1 MADIKAETPKIP
13 EEFQKIMK
21 DFINDITT
29 TFPEYLPLINKWWKS
44 DKETGTITKESID
57 YIFKYCLS
65 VYPERFF
72 DILYKNNDIF
82 GDNSIMNTEFLPG
95 ISFKYL
101 WSCDISGTTR
111 DTIWKYL
118 QLIILSVVGCVNNKD
133 AFGDTSK
140 IFDSIN
146 EEELRS
152 KLQETMEEMQKIFKN
167 SGQEKD
173 DKEKGE
179 SGEGINMNNM
189 PSADDIHSHVN
200 GMLNGKLGNLAR
212 EIAEETAGDLDIDM
226 ENITDAKD
234 VFQNLIKNPG
244 KLMGLVKN
252 VGEKLDSRIK
262 SGEISQ
268 SELLS
273 EASEIMSRMKNM
285 PGMGNMQEMLSKMG
299 MQMPNMAGLGKNVK
313 LDVNAMDNKLKQT
326 MKTAQMAERM
336 HKKAEQ
342 RKQETAAAA
351 AVQATNTTPAYTDAH
366 LLSLFSDMG
375 KPEKTPRSAG
385 KPEDKKKKKKKA

>member
-1 MADIKAETPKIP
+1 MADINVETPKIP

-44 DKETGTITKESID
+44 DKETGTITKESIE

-173 DKEKGE
+173 GTGTGTGTGEKG
-179 SGEGINMNNM
+179 GEGINMNNM
-189 PSADDIHSHVN
+189 PSADDIHSHIN
-200 GMLNGKLGNLAR
+200 
-212 EIAEETAGDLDIDM
+212 
-226 ENITDAKD
+226 
-234 VFQNLIKNPG
+234 
-244 KLMGLVKN
+244 
-252 VGEKLDSRIK
+252 
-262 SGEISQ
+262 
-268 SELLS
+268 
-273 EASEIMSRMKNM
+273 
-285 PGMGNMQEMLSKMG
+285 GMGN
-299 MQMPNMAGLGKNVK
+299 
-313 LDVNAMDNKLKQT
+313 
-326 MKTAQMAERM
+326 
-336 HKKAEQ
+336 
-342 RKQETAAAA
+342 
-351 AVQATNTTPAYTDAH
+351 
-366 LLSLFSDMG
+366 
-375 KPEKTPRSAG
+375 
-385 KPEDKKKKKKKA
+385 